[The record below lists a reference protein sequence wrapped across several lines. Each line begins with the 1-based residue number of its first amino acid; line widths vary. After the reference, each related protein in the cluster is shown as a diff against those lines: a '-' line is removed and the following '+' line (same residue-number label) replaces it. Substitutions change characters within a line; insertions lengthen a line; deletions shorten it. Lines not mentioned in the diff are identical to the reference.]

1 MMTNAGPATDK
12 PPSEEGGVSPASS
25 AVTLPALTPVTPAPL
40 IERITSDDEARVAA
54 YVARASAAST
64 VRAYR
69 SDWRLF
75 TDWCATRGYQP
86 LPATPEVAAAYL
98 AEIADVGTTFSAGRP
113 LSKASIERRLA
124 AIVFAHRAAGLEPP
138 TTQTGA
144 ATLSAMMRG
153 IRNAKRSV
161 RRATKRPADAD
172 VLRDIVRGITG
183 GTMLDL
189 RDRALLTMGMMGAF
203 RRSELVRI
211 RVEDI
216 APHPRGL
223 SITIPFSKGD
233 QAGVGQ
239 SVAILEGRRIEPVRH
254 LRAWLGAAGISTGA
268 VFRRLTPH
276 GRVTDETLSEQSVAL
291 VVKKRAA
298 AVGYDPALFAGH
310 SLRAGFLTE
319 AGRTGATLFKMQE
332 HSRHKSIEMLSTYV
346 RDEEAFR
353 NHAAEGFA

>member
-1 MMTNAGPATDK
+1 MRNPDESGAGGFEPSAGTSLIV
-12 PPSEEGGVSPASS
+12 PPGTAR
-25 AVTLPALTPVTPAPL
+25 ALLTG
-40 IERITSDDEARVAA
+40 ITAEDEARVSA

-75 TDWCATRGYQP
+75 TEWCSARGYRP
-86 LPATPEVAAAYL
+86 LPATPEVTSAHL
-98 AEIADVGTTFSAGRP
+98 AEIAAIGTTFSAGRP
-113 LSKASIERRLA
+113 LAKASIERRLA
-124 AIVFAHRAAGLEPP
+124 AIVFVHRAAGLEPP
-138 TTQTGA
+138 TTQAGA
-144 ATLSAMMRG
+144 ATLATMMRG
-153 IRNAKRSV
+153 IRNAKR
-161 RRATKRPADAD
+161 ANKPGNKRPADAD
-172 VLRDIVRGITG
+172 VLRDIIRGITG
-183 GTMLDL
+183 DTMLDL

-211 RVEDI
+211 TVGDVT
-216 APHPRGL
+216 PHPRGL
-223 SITIPFSKGD
+223 SVSIPFSKGD
-233 QAGVGQ
+233 QAGAGQ

-254 LRAWLGAAGISTGA
+254 YRAWIEAAGITEGA

-276 GRVTDETLSEQSVAL
+276 GRVTTTALSEQSVAL
-291 VVKKRAA
+291 VLKKRVA

-319 AGRTGATLFKMQE
+319 AGRTGATLFKMKE
-332 HSRHKSIEMLSTYV
+332 HSRHKSIEMLSSYV

>member
-1 MMTNAGPATDK
+1 MMNAGFGSDMPL
-12 PPSEEGGVSPASS
+12 SEESGAPPVST
-25 AVTLPALTPVTPAPL
+25 AVTRLAVTRIGLGPL
-40 IERITSDDEARVAA
+40 VERITSDDEARVAS
-54 YVARASAAST
+54 YVARASAEST

-75 TDWCATRGYQP
+75 TDWCAMRGYQP
-86 LPATPEVAAAYL
+86 LPATPEVTAAYL
-98 AEIADVGTTFSAGRP
+98 AEIADIGTTFSGGRP

-161 RRATKRPADAD
+161 RRAVKRPADAD

-183 GTMLDL
+183 NTMLDL

-211 RVEDI
+211 QVEDI

-233 QAGVGQ
+233 QAGAGQ

-254 LRAWLGAAGISTGA
+254 LRAWLEAAGISAGA

-276 GRVTDETLSEQSVAL
+276 GRVTDAALSEQSVAL
-291 VVKKRAA
+291 IVKKRAA

>member
-1 MMTNAGPATDK
+1 MMDKMEIDDSNRAGGA
-12 PPSEEGGVSPASS
+12 
-25 AVTLPALTPVTPAPL
+25 ALALIRAAAGADQPL
-40 IERITSDDEARVAA
+40 LTGITAEDEARVKA
-54 YVARASAAST
+54 YVAHASAAST

-75 TDWCATRGYQP
+75 TEWCAARGYRP
-86 LPATPEVAAAYL
+86 LPATPEVTSAHL
-98 AEIADVGTTFSAGRP
+98 AEIAEIGTTFSAGRP
-113 LSKASIERRLA
+113 LAKASIERRLA
-124 AIVFAHRAAGLEPP
+124 AIVFVHRAAGIEPP
-138 TTQTGA
+138 TTQAGA
-144 ATLSAMMRG
+144 ANLTTMMRG
-153 IRNAKRSV
+153 IRNAKR
-161 RRATKRPADAD
+161 ATKPGNKRPADAD
-172 VLRDIVRGITG
+172 VLRDVIRGITG
-183 GTMLDL
+183 DTMLDL

-211 RVEDI
+211 RIEDV
-216 APHPRGL
+216 ASHPRGL
-223 SITIPFSKGD
+223 SVTIPFSKGD
-233 QAGVGQ
+233 QDGKGQ

-254 LRAWLGAAGISTGA
+254 FREWIEAAGISEGP

-276 GRVTDETLSEQSVAL
+276 GRVTAAALSEQSVAL
-291 VVKKRAA
+291 VMKKRVA

-319 AGRTGATLFKMQE
+319 AGRTGATLFKMKE

>member
-1 MMTNAGPATDK
+1 MTQTLVSVA
-12 PPSEEGGVSPASS
+12 PSGGQPVLTGLAPRDDARVQTYLARASS
-25 AVTLPALTPVTPAPL
+25 AAT
-40 IERITSDDEARVAA
+40 I
-54 YVARASAAST
+54 
-64 VRAYR
+64 RAYR

-75 TDWCATRGYQP
+75 TAWCETRNYKP
-86 LPATPEVAAAYL
+86 LPATPETVSAYL
-98 AEIADVGTTFSAGRP
+98 AEIADIGTAFSVGRP

-124 AIVFAHRAAGLEPP
+124 AIVFVHRAAGLEPP
-138 TTQTGA
+138 TTQAGA
-144 ATLSAMMRG
+144 AILTTMMRG
-153 IRNAKRSV
+153 IRNAKR
-161 RRATKRPADAD
+161 TDKPGNKRPADAD
-172 VLRDIVRGITG
+172 VLRDIIRGITG
-183 GTMLDL
+183 DTMLDL

-203 RRSELVRI
+203 RRSELVGIRI
-211 RVEDI
+211 EDVT
-216 APHPRGL
+216 PHPRGVTV
-223 SITIPFSKGD
+223 SIPFSKGD
-233 QAGVGQ
+233 QAGAGQ

-254 LRAWLGAAGISTGA
+254 YRAWIEAAEISEGK

-276 GRVTDETLSEQSVAL
+276 GRVTDSALSEQSVAL

-319 AGRTGATLFKMQE
+319 AGRTGATLFKMKE

>member
-1 MMTNAGPATDK
+1 MNSPGASRAGGFDSNAGTSLVVAPGTAQ
-12 PPSEEGGVSPASS
+12 
-25 AVTLPALTPVTPAPL
+25 TLLTG
-40 IERITSDDEARVAA
+40 ITVEDEARVSA

-75 TDWCATRGYQP
+75 TEWCSARSYRP
-86 LPATPEVAAAYL
+86 LPATPEVTSAHL
-98 AEIADVGTTFSAGRP
+98 AEIAAIGTAFSAGRP
-113 LSKASIERRLA
+113 LAKASVERRLA
-124 AIVFAHRAAGLEPP
+124 AIVFVHRAAGLEPP
-138 TTQTGA
+138 TTQAGA
-144 ATLSAMMRG
+144 ATLTTMMRG
-153 IRNAKRSV
+153 IRNAKR
-161 RRATKRPADAD
+161 ANKPGNKRPADAD
-172 VLRDIVRGITG
+172 VLRDIIRGITG
-183 GTMLDL
+183 DTMLDL

-211 RVEDI
+211 SVEDVT
-216 APHPRGL
+216 PHPRGL
-223 SITIPFSKGD
+223 SVSIPFSKGD
-233 QAGVGQ
+233 QAGAGQ

-254 LRAWLGAAGISTGA
+254 FRAWIEAARITEGA

-276 GRVTDETLSEQSVAL
+276 GRVTTRALSEQSVAL
-291 VVKKRAA
+291 VLKKRAA

-319 AGRTGATLFKMQE
+319 AGRTGATLFKMKE
-332 HSRHKSIEMLSTYV
+332 HSRHKSIEMLSAYV

>member
-1 MMTNAGPATDK
+1 MTSNAEKEDGAGDAALALIPAAIGA
-12 PPSEEGGVSPASS
+12 EQ
-25 AVTLPALTPVTPAPL
+25 PL
-40 IERITSDDEARVAA
+40 LNGITAEDDARVQA

-64 VRAYR
+64 IRAYR

-75 TDWCATRGYQP
+75 TAWCASRGYRP
-86 LPATPEVAAAYL
+86 LPATPEVTGAHL
-98 AEIADVGTTFSAGRP
+98 AEIAEIGTAFSAGRP

-124 AIVFAHRAAGLEPP
+124 AIVFVHRAAGLEPP

-144 ATLSAMMRG
+144 ATLTTMMRG
-153 IRNAKRSV
+153 IRRAKR
-161 RRATKRPADAD
+161 ADKPGNKRPADAD
-172 VLRDIVRGITG
+172 VLRDIIRGITG
-183 GTMLDL
+183 DTMLEL

-216 APHPRGL
+216 TPHPRGL
-223 SITIPFSKGD
+223 TVLIPFSKGD
-233 QAGVGQ
+233 LGGAGQ

-254 LRAWLGAAGISTGA
+254 YHAWIEAAGISEGR

-276 GRVTDETLSEQSVAL
+276 GRVTDTALSEQSVAL
-291 VVKKRAA
+291 VMKKRSA

-319 AGRTGATLFKMQE
+319 AGRTGATLFKMKE
-332 HSRHKSIEMLSTYV
+332 HSRHKSIEMLSAYV

>member
-1 MMTNAGPATDK
+1 MTMDPYENLDEDEMSAETRALILVA
-12 PPSEEGGVSPASS
+12 PSAAQPLLGGISP
-25 AVTLPALTPVTPAPL
+25 
-40 IERITSDDEARVAA
+40 DDEARVAA

-64 VRAYR
+64 IRAYR

-75 TDWCATRGYQP
+75 TEWCTGRGYRSM
-86 LPATPEVAAAYL
+86 PATPEVTAAYL
-98 AEIADVGTTFSAGRP
+98 AEIADLGTAFSAGRP

-124 AIVFAHRAAGLEPP
+124 AIVFVHRAAGLEPP
-138 TTQTGA
+138 NTQAGA
-144 ATLSAMMRG
+144 ATLTTMMRG
-153 IRNAKRSV
+153 IRNAKRST
-161 RRATKRPADAD
+161 RPGNKRPADAD

-183 GTMLDL
+183 DTLLDL

-211 RVEDI
+211 RVENI
-216 APHPRGL
+216 TPHPRGL
-223 SITIPFSKGD
+223 SVSIPFSKGD
-233 QAGVGQ
+233 QAGEGQ
-239 SVAILEGRRIEPVRH
+239 AVAILDGRRIEPVRH
-254 LRAWLGAAGISTGA
+254 FRAWIEAAGIAEGS

-276 GRVTDETLSEQSVAL
+276 GRVTTSALSEQSVAL

-319 AGRTGATLFKMQE
+319 AGRTGATLFKMKE

>member
-1 MMTNAGPATDK
+1 MTGNAEGEDSGGA
-12 PPSEEGGVSPASS
+12 GGVVLALIPAAPGADQPLLSGI
-25 AVTLPALTPVTPAPL
+25 TL
-40 IERITSDDEARVAA
+40 EDEARVRA

-75 TDWCATRGYQP
+75 TEWCAARGYRS
-86 LPATPEVAAAYL
+86 LPATPEVTSAHL
-98 AEIADVGTTFSAGRP
+98 AEIADIGTTFSAGRP
-113 LSKASIERRLA
+113 LSKATIERRLA
-124 AIVFAHRAAGLEPP
+124 AIVFVHRAAGIEPP
-138 TTQTGA
+138 TTQAGA
-144 ATLSAMMRG
+144 ATLTTMMRG
-153 IRNAKRSV
+153 IRNAKR
-161 RRATKRPADAD
+161 ANKPGNKRPADAD
-172 VLRDIVRGITG
+172 VLRDIIRGITG
-183 GTMLDL
+183 DTMLDL

-223 SITIPFSKGD
+223 TVTIPFSKGD
-233 QAGVGQ
+233 QGGEGQ

-254 LRAWLGAAGISTGA
+254 YRAWLAAAGITEGA

-276 GRVTDETLSEQSVAL
+276 GRVTDTALSEQSVAL

-298 AVGYDPALFAGH
+298 AVGYDPVLFAGH

-319 AGRTGATLFKMQE
+319 AGRTGATLFKMKE
-332 HSRHKSIEMLSTYV
+332 HSRHKSIEMLSSYV

>member
-1 MMTNAGPATDK
+1 MTSNAEGKGSERVGGANLALIPAAI
-12 PPSEEGGVSPASS
+12 GVEQPLLIGIS
-25 AVTLPALTPVTPAPL
+25 A
-40 IERITSDDEARVAA
+40 EDEARVKA

-69 SDWRLF
+69 SDWQLF
-75 TDWCATRGYQP
+75 TAWCAARGYQP
-86 LPATPEVAAAYL
+86 LPATPEVTSAHL
-98 AEIADVGTTFSAGRP
+98 AEIAEIGTAFSAGRP

-124 AIVFAHRAAGLEPP
+124 AIVFVHRAAGIEPP
-138 TTQTGA
+138 TTQMGA
-144 ATLSAMMRG
+144 ATLTTMMRG
-153 IRNAKRSV
+153 IRRAKR
-161 RRATKRPADAD
+161 TDKPGNKKPADAD
-172 VLRDIVRGITG
+172 VLRDIIRGITG
-183 GTMLDL
+183 DTMLDL

-223 SITIPFSKGD
+223 SVSIPFSKGD
-233 QAGVGQ
+233 QSGEGQ

-254 LRAWLGAAGISTGA
+254 YRAWIEAAGISEGA

-276 GRVTDETLSEQSVAL
+276 GRVTETALSEQSVAL
-291 VVKKRAA
+291 VVKKRVA

-319 AGRTGATLFKMQE
+319 AGRTGATLFKMKE
-332 HSRHKSIEMLSTYV
+332 HSRHKSIEMLSSYV

>member
-1 MMTNAGPATDK
+1 MTSAEGKESGGAGGT
-12 PPSEEGGVSPASS
+12 
-25 AVTLPALTPVTPAPL
+25 AVTLVSAEPNPEQPL
-40 IERITSDDEARVAA
+40 LIGITAEDEARVQA
-54 YVARASAAST
+54 YVSRASAAST

-69 SDWRLF
+69 SDWQLF
-75 TDWCATRGYQP
+75 TAWCAARGYRP
-86 LPATPEVAAAYL
+86 LVATPEVTAAHLAEL
-98 AEIADVGTTFSAGRP
+98 AEIGTTFSAGRP

-124 AIVFAHRAAGLEPP
+124 AIVFVHRAAGVEPP
-138 TTQTGA
+138 TTQPGA
-144 ATLSAMMRG
+144 ATLTTMMRG
-153 IRNAKRSV
+153 IRNAKR
-161 RRATKRPADAD
+161 ADKPGNKRPADAD
-172 VLRDIVRGITG
+172 VLRDILRGITG

-211 RVEDI
+211 SIEDV

-223 SITIPFSKGD
+223 TVSIPFSKGD
-233 QAGVGQ
+233 QAGAGQ
-239 SVAILEGRRIEPVRH
+239 FVAILEGRRIEPVRH
-254 LRAWLGAAGISTGA
+254 YRAWIEAAGISEGR

-276 GRVTDETLSEQSVAL
+276 GRVTDTALSEQSVAL

-319 AGRTGATLFKMQE
+319 AGRTGATLFKMKE
-332 HSRHKSIEMLSTYV
+332 HSRHKSIEMLSAYV

>member
-1 MMTNAGPATDK
+1 
-12 PPSEEGGVSPASS
+12 VSS
-25 AVTLPALTPVTPAPL
+25 AEESGAGGLDPSPGTSLIVAPSTAQALL
-40 IERITSDDEARVAA
+40 SGITAEDGARVKA

-64 VRAYR
+64 VRAYQ

-75 TDWCATRGYQP
+75 TEWCSARGYRP
-86 LPATPEVAAAYL
+86 LPATPEVTSAHL
-98 AEIADVGTTFSAGRP
+98 AEIAAIGTTFSAGRP
-113 LSKASIERRLA
+113 LAKASIERRLA
-124 AIVFAHRAAGLEPP
+124 AIVFVHRAAGLEPP
-138 TTQTGA
+138 TTQAGA
-144 ATLSAMMRG
+144 ATLATMMRG
-153 IRNAKRSV
+153 IRNAKR
-161 RRATKRPADAD
+161 ANKPGNKRPADAD
-172 VLRDIVRGITG
+172 VLRDIIRGITG
-183 GTMLDL
+183 DTMLDL

-211 RVEDI
+211 TVEDVT
-216 APHPRGL
+216 PHPRGL
-223 SITIPFSKGD
+223 SVSIPFSKGD
-233 QAGVGQ
+233 QAGAGQ

-254 LRAWLGAAGISTGA
+254 YRAWIEAARITEGA

-276 GRVTDETLSEQSVAL
+276 GRATAEAISEQSVAL
-291 VVKKRAA
+291 VLKKRAA

-319 AGRTGATLFKMQE
+319 AGRTGATLFKMKE

>member
-1 MMTNAGPATDK
+1 MMSDAE
-12 PPSEEGGVSPASS
+12 EEGYGGTGRADV
-25 AVTLPALTPVTPAPL
+25 ALIPTGPKAEQPL
-40 IERITSDDEARVAA
+40 LSGITAADEGRVAT

-64 VRAYR
+64 IRAYR

-75 TDWCATRGYQP
+75 TAWCTARGYAA
-86 LPATPEVAAAYL
+86 LPATPEVTSAHLAEL
-98 AEIADVGTTFSAGRP
+98 AEIGTTFSAGRP

-124 AIVFAHRAAGLEPP
+124 AIVFVHRAAGLEPP
-138 TTQTGA
+138 TTQVGA
-144 ATLSAMMRG
+144 ANLSTMMRG
-153 IRNAKRSV
+153 IRNAKR
-161 RRATKRPADAD
+161 ADKPGNKRPADAD
-172 VLRDIVRGITG
+172 VLRDIIRGITG
-183 GTMLDL
+183 DTILDL

-211 RVEDI
+211 RVEDV

-223 SITIPFSKGD
+223 TVTIPFSKGD
-233 QAGVGQ
+233 QGGAGQ

-254 LRAWLGAAGISTGA
+254 YHAWIEAAGIREGR

-276 GRVTDETLSEQSVAL
+276 GRVTDAALSEQSVAL

-298 AVGYDPALFAGH
+298 AVGYDPAMFAGH

-319 AGRTGATLFKMQE
+319 AGRTGATLFKMKE
-332 HSRHKSIEMLSTYV
+332 HSRHKSIEMLSAYV

>member
-1 MMTNAGPATDK
+1 MTSAEGEESGAGGGTAVALVPAA
-12 PPSEEGGVSPASS
+12 PGSERP
-25 AVTLPALTPVTPAPL
+25 LLTG
-40 IERITSDDEARVAA
+40 ITADDEARVQA

-69 SDWRLF
+69 SDWQLF
-75 TDWCATRGYQP
+75 TAWCAARGYCA
-86 LPATPEVAAAYL
+86 LPATPVVTGAHLAEL
-98 AEIADVGTTFSAGRP
+98 AEIGTTFSAGRP

-124 AIVFAHRAAGLEPP
+124 AIVFVHRAAGLEPP

-144 ATLSAMMRG
+144 ATLNTMMRG
-153 IRNAKRSV
+153 IRRAKR
-161 RRATKRPADAD
+161 ADKPGNKRPADAD
-172 VLRDIVRGITG
+172 VLRDILRGITG
-183 GTMLDL
+183 DTMLDL

-211 RVEDI
+211 RIEDV

-223 SITIPFSKGD
+223 TVSIPFSKGD
-233 QAGVGQ
+233 QGGAGQ

-254 LRAWLGAAGISTGA
+254 YRAWIEAAGISEGR

-276 GRVTDETLSEQSVAL
+276 GRVTDTALSEQSVAL

-319 AGRTGATLFKMQE
+319 AGRTGATLFKMKE
-332 HSRHKSIEMLSTYV
+332 HSRHKSIEMLAAYV